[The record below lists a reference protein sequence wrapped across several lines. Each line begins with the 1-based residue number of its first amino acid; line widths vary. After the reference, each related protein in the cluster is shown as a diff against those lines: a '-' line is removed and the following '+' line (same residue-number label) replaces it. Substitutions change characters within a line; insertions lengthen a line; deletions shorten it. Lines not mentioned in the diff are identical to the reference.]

1 MWRAVLL
8 TLVLALGV
16 AVGGASAEERISA
29 EVRATRLLDE
39 AEILEE
45 EDQADAEAI
54 TGFIRNAVTVV
65 GARAPLP
72 IYLSHHIAELSSG
85 HFWLGGGA
93 VRRHHPPPRASL

>member
-1 MWRAVLL
+1 MFNLMCAPSLFVCLRSL
-8 TLVLALGV
+8 TAQ
-16 AVGGASAEERISA
+16 
-29 EVRATRLLDE
+29 
-39 AEILEE
+39 
-45 EDQADAEAI
+45 DQADAEAI

-93 VRRHHPPPRASL
+93 VRHHHPTPRASL